1 MYTSKL
7 ALAVPALLLALGC
20 SAATPKAESARAG
33 DPDRACAGLPTEAR
47 DVSLFAWEGVS
58 FVEARKEQRPIG
70 RAPRQQTTGARVFVP
85 AREGVTQ
92 EYVHRAAS
100 CQVAQHAASSQ
111 QSSDPLAI
119 PGVRVSVS
127 AAQNGYL
134 VDVTAE
140 DAATGRQV
148 LERVRAVT
156 TGSDAEQLAMSVD
169 HVVRF

>member
-7 ALAVPALLLALGC
+7 ALTVPAFLLVIGC
-20 SAATPKAESARAG
+20 STTTPTAEHAREG
-33 DPDRACAGLPTEAR
+33 EPGQACAGLPTEAR

-85 AREGVTQ
+85 AREGVTK

-100 CQVAQHAASSQ
+100 CQVAQHATSGQ
-111 QSSDPLAI
+111 QSSDPLAL

-140 DAATGRQV
+140 DAATGREV

-156 TGSDAEQLAMSVD
+156 TGSDVEQLAVSVD
-169 HVVRF
+169 RFARF